1 MGQALASMIKGLD
14 GGDDAANQ
22 VRESMDALFELGK
35 SRNEAAW
42 SQATSNAIKVYAPI
56 AQVLLRRQSIVA
68 SANSGTEGIV
78 SGIKDAVGK
87 LISGQIL
94 DGY

>member
-1 MGQALASMIKGLD
+1 MIKSID

-22 VRESMDALFELGK
+22 VKESMDALFELGK

-42 SQATSNAIKVYAPI
+42 AQATSSAIKVYAPI
-56 AQVLLRRQSIVA
+56 NQVLLRRQSIVA
-68 SANSGTEGIV
+68 SATTGQDGIV
-78 SGIKDAVGK
+78 TGIKTSVGK

-94 DGY
+94 DG